1 MTLNRAAARKKA
13 VRARRRRLEQEHY
26 NLLDWLMCVEDNIV
40 LGNDDEAT
48 DIIKKLSGYAEKLAV
63 LVGERRQKHIER
75 LAREKDAQGLVKTSH

>member
-26 NLLDWLMCVEDNIV
+26 NLLDWLMCIEDNIV

-63 LVGERRQKHIER
+63 LVGERQQKQIR
-75 LAREKDAQGLVKTSH
+75 

>member
-13 VRARRRRLEQEHY
+13 VRARRRHLEQEHY

-48 DIIKKLSGYAEKLAV
+48 DIINKLSGYAEKLAV
-63 LVGERRQKHIER
+63 LVGERQQKHKER
-75 LAREKDAQGLVKTSH
+75 LAREKEAQALVKTSH